1 MSAGFF
7 TVLLNT
13 LYYYLFYLL
22 FLFFYFFLFNYFYF
36 FIFFFRGLNLN
47 MSAAEMRAYLASKKK
62 RDIRQDS
69 IDMKKKHQII
79 QRL

>member
-1 MSAGFF
+1 MCR
-7 TVLLNT
+7 
-13 LYYYLFYLL
+13 LFYCAFEYVIVL
-22 FLFFYFFLFNYFYF
+22 FILFIIFIFFLFNYYF
-36 FIFFFRGLNLN
+36 FFFIIFFRGLNLN